1 MQPKGNPKT
10 LVCFRLT
17 RQCPIFSSLSD
28 TNKVKNKTALDMRD
42 FLTWVGG
49 VNLKI
54 PFIRKFKTDINL
66 SLNPVRIVD
75 KTYLNTYIQIFGAI
89 FRQETEFYFCLLS
102 QNVQG
107 KIVTRNQF

>member
-1 MQPKGNPKT
+1 M
-10 LVCFRLT
+10 
-17 RQCPIFSSLSD
+17 
-28 TNKVKNKTALDMRD
+28 NKVKNKTALDKRD

-54 PFIRKFKTDINL
+54 PLITKLKTDINL
-66 SLNPVRIVD
+66 SLNPVRVVD
-75 KTYLNTYIQIFGAI
+75 KTKICAYIRIFGAI

-107 KIVTRNQF
+107 KIVTRNQL